1 MMPEDPN
8 QPNPKNSSKLHATE
22 CICQDMKVNTMH
34 VLVLMVMVMS
44 MIVTTV
50 GVASMV
56 MSVIVG
62 MVMPMP
68 MSMGMIVAMMVVM
81 AKSHHTHHIYS
92 QTKAAHD
99 K

>member
-1 MMPEDPN
+1 MMPGDPN
-8 QPNPKNSSKLHATE
+8 QPNPKNSYATK

-34 VLVLMVMVMS
+34 VLVVMVMVMS

-50 GVASMV
+50 GAASMV

-62 MVMPMP
+62 MFMP
-68 MSMGMIVAMMVVM
+68 MSMSMGVIVAMMVMM

-92 QTKAAHD
+92 QAKAAHD

>member
-1 MMPEDPN
+1 MMPGDPN
-8 QPNPKNSSKLHATE
+8 QPNPKNSYATE

-34 VLVLMVMVMS
+34 VLVVMVMVMP

-50 GVASMV
+50 GAASMI
-56 MSVIVG
+56 MPVIVR

-68 MSMGMIVAMMVVM
+68 MSMGMIVAMMVMM
-81 AKSHHTHHIYS
+81 AESHHTHHIDS
-92 QTKAAHD
+92 QAKAAHD